1 MMTVATMKKLEV
13 CEMWLYHHILD
24 ISWTDRITNENDLHR
39 HLISRSVKWV
49 TLDSWIPNAS

>member
-13 CEMWLYHHILD
+13 CDILD

-49 TLDSWIPNAS
+49 TLDSYVQVTTNAS